1 MAYKGNYKLINPS
14 KYIGDPTSINW
25 KSLWERKVCRYL
37 DLNENIIRWGYE
49 PVKIPYFSHVH
60 KKIKKYIPDF
70 IVETKRKDGSI
81 ETTVLE
87 VKPLSQSVKPQ
98 MGKKQSK
105 KSFLRETIQYE
116 VNQAKW
122 KQAKRFCDQQGWL
135 FKVVTEKD
143 LFK

>member
-37 DLNENIIRWGYE
+37 DLNENIIRWAYE
-49 PVKIPYFSHVH
+49 PIKIPYFSHVH
-60 KKIKKYIPDF
+60 KKVKNYIPDF
-70 IVETKRKDGSI
+70 LVETRRKTGSI
-81 ETTVLE
+81 ETTMLE
-87 VKPLSQSVKPQ
+87 VKPHSQSVKPQ
-98 MGKKQSK
+98 KGKKQSK

-122 KQAKRFCDQQGWL
+122 KQAKQFCDQQGWL

>member
-37 DLNENIIRWGYE
+37 DVNENIIRWGYE

-98 MGKKQSK
+98 KGKKQSK

>member
-14 KYIGDPTSINW
+14 KYIGDPTSIKW

-37 DLNENIIRWGYE
+37 DLNENIIRWAYE
-49 PVKIPYFSHVH
+49 PIKIPYFSHVH
-60 KKIKKYIPDF
+60 KKVKNYIPDF
-70 IVETKRKDGSI
+70 LVETRRKNGSI
-81 ETTVLE
+81 ETTMLE
-87 VKPLSQSVKPQ
+87 VKPHSQSVKPQ
-98 MGKKQSK
+98 KGKKQSK

-122 KQAKRFCDQQGWL
+122 KQAKQFCDQQGWL